1 MYDEFAAPKSRFKW
15 TRVLFALAA
24 VFTFALIAFPLSS
37 YGLGSFAG
45 YLAVALVLRF
55 LYVKLNRRRPGLP
68 ITSGWVF
75 VIAFVLAV
83 LGTPGR
89 HHIAN
94 DKAFTEAGS
103 RSAEKQGLV
112 ASADEA
118 TPVQRC
124 IGRTLDQ
131 WETTPQI
138 RSTVP
143 KPLFRKN
150 AGRVCEKGDS
160 EGVLRND
167 GLIMPEDLQPV
178 LDAVRA
184 DMRAEARASSN

>member
-68 ITSGWVF
+68 IASGWVF

-94 DKAFTEAGS
+94 DKAFTAAAS
-103 RSAEKQGLV
+103 SAAEKQGV
-112 ASADEA
+112 VSSGEEA
-118 TPVQRC
+118 TAVQRC
-124 IGRTLDQ
+124 IGLALDQ
-131 WETTPQI
+131 WEITPQV
-138 RSTVP
+138 RSAIS
-143 KPLFRKN
+143 KPQFRSN
-150 AGRVCEKGDS
+150 AHRVCEKGES

-184 DMRAEARASSN
+184 DIRAEARAASN